1 MKQEEIERVEVYYE
15 RIQKLVHGLQVLA
28 TNSFL
33 TIMFRVGLWSY
44 LKIMTIRMKQS
55 TLQLRKEAAMLCE
68 EGMTIGEARN
78 ALSVPHN
85 TK

>member
-1 MKQEEIERVEVYYE
+1 
-15 RIQKLVHGLQVLA
+15 
-28 TNSFL
+28 
-33 TIMFRVGLWSY
+33 
-44 LKIMTIRMKQS
+44 MTIRMKQS